1 MRFPRIL
8 TLTLT
13 LIAGILPS
21 LAESQTSK
29 KPLAQADWD
38 RWRSITAPTLSPD
51 GKWAAYTLTPQVG
64 DGEFVVRSTTGNTE
78 IRIPVG
84 YIGRANNIPGGLR
97 APGAAAGGPGGGAA
111 GAFGGRGEFSPDSR
125 FAIVTVGASKTVVD
139 SVARAQAMNRPVG
152 RGGRGGGGG
161 GGGGG
166 NPGAGGAGG
175 QAPTNPAT
183 RLQFVIIKLADGTQT
198 MVDGRNPCFATDNGK
213 WLLYSPDNVA
223 CTEGD
228 ASAGGGGRGGRGG
241 GGGRGRGAAGG
252 AAADSAGGG
261 ARRRL
266 GGVLVIRNMETSAE
280 ERLADVLSARFDDSA
295 KVLAYTVA
303 SRDSTKDGVFIR
315 TMATGATQTVMTG
328 QGNYRAFA
336 FDHAQQQFVFASDR
350 GEFGKDKARSTI
362 YVGSLKAGTATPVIT
377 PAMWPNDMRVPDNGG
392 APTFTR
398 AGNAIVFQLGT
409 PPEDTIPAD
418 SLVGK
423 AIFDLWNYKDPEL
436 QPTQKLRLAQE
447 RNKTYQSIFNL
458 TTKKIVQLAGDT
470 ITTVQLSDDA
480 KVGVATSGVRYSI
493 ESMWHPGQND
503 VYLIDPATASR
514 RMIAERV
521 KGQAELSPDAKYV
534 TYYNDQHWFVYN
546 IATSK
551 TVDVSAPLKNVHF
564 EQETWSTPDEPS
576 AWGIAGWTKGDK
588 SLLINDRFDIWEID
602 PTGVKPAVVVTDS
615 VGRKNSITFRIINI
629 DPEEGAVVGGGGGG
643 GGRGGG
649 GAGNQPIDPAK
660 PLMLSAFSE
669 ATKAGGWYR
678 DQLGVVKP
686 PEKILMGDYRYGG
699 LTKAKHA
706 EEYMYTRSTAVEFP
720 NLWTGPAI
728 TSVQKISDANPWQKE
743 YNWVTSELVT
753 WTSDDGVPLQG
764 ILYKP
769 ENFDPTKKYPMVSYF
784 YEELSDGLY
793 GYVAPNGRNT
803 INPTHYASNGYL
815 VFEPDIHYET
825 GHPGQSAMK
834 SIVPG
839 VQMLIA
845 KGFVDAK
852 KMGLQ
857 GQSWGGYQTAYMIT
871 QTHMFAAA
879 MAGAP
884 VANMTSAYGGI
895 RWGSGVNRSMQY
907 ENGQSRIGKDLWDG
921 EALYLEN
928 SPLFHLPY
936 VQTPLFLMSNDMDDA
951 VPWYQGIELFVGM
964 RRLGKEAYMI
974 SYNNDV
980 HNPASRANQ
989 KDIAMRMQQ
998 FFDAKLKGAPEPK
1011 WMTDG
1016 IPAKDKGKDQVNMP
1030 ALQAGKVIRP

>member
-1 MRFPRIL
+1 MRFPRIFIVAL
-8 TLTLT
+8 AAT
-13 LIAGILPS
+13 ALPA
-21 LAESQTSK
+21 LAQAQK
-29 KPLAQADWD
+29 KALSQADWD
-38 RWRSITAPTLSPD
+38 RWRSINTPALSSD

-64 DGEFVVRSTTGNTE
+64 DGEFVVRSTSGSTE
-78 IRIPVG
+78 IRVPVG

-97 APGAAAGGPGGGAA
+97 PPGAGGPPGGGGGAGGRGGFSPDSRYAYVTVGASRAVVDSVAKAQAATRGQRGQGGGGGGAA
-111 GAFGGRGEFSPDSR
+111 GQTPATP
-125 FAIVTVGASKTVVD
+125 
-139 SVARAQAMNRPVG
+139 
-152 RGGRGGGGG
+152 
-161 GGGGG
+161 
-166 NPGAGGAGG
+166 
-175 QAPTNPAT
+175 APANPAT
-183 RLQFVIIKLADGTQT
+183 KVTFTLVKLADGSQT
-198 MVDGRNPCFATDNGK
+198 VIDGRNPRFAKDNGK
-213 WLLYSPDNVA
+213 WMLYSQGND
-223 CTEGD
+223 
-228 ASAGGGGRGGRGG
+228 SAGGAADAAAGGGRGGRGG
-241 GGGRGRGAAGG
+241 GGRGGAPGAAPTGG
-252 AAADSAGGG
+252 
-261 ARRRL
+261 RRQY
-266 GGVLVIRNMETSAE
+266 GSVVVLRNMDTGAE
-280 ERLADVLSARFDDSA
+280 EKLADVSASTFDDSA
-295 KVLAYTVA
+295 KVLAFTVT

-315 TMATGATQTVMTG
+315 NLGTGATQTVLTG

-336 FDHAQQQFVFASDR
+336 FDRTQGQFTFASDR
-350 GEFGKDKARSTI
+350 DEFGKDKARSTI
-362 YVGSLKAGTATPVIT
+362 YVGSVKTGTATPVIT
-377 PAMWPNDMRVPDNGG
+377 PSMWPNDMRVPDNGG
-392 APTFTR
+392 APTFTK
-398 AGNAIVFQLGT
+398 AGNAIVFQLAP

-423 AIFDLWNYKDPEL
+423 AIFDLWNYKDPQL
-436 QPTQKLRLAQE
+436 QPTQKLQLGQE
-447 RNKTYQSIFNL
+447 RNKTYQSILNL
-458 TTKKIVQLAGDT
+458 TTKRIVVLAGDT
-470 ITTVQLSDDA
+470 ISNVTLSDDA
-480 KVGVATSGVRYSI
+480 RVGVSSSGVRYAI

-503 VYLIDPATASR
+503 VYLVDPSNGSR
-514 RMIAERV
+514 RMIAEKI
-521 KGQAELSPDAKYV
+521 KGQASLSPDAKFV
-534 TYYNDQHWFVYN
+534 TYYNDEHWFVYN
-546 IATSK
+546 VATGK

-588 SLLINDRFDIWEID
+588 SVLINDRFDIWEID

-615 VGRKNSITFRIINI
+615 VGRRQSITFRIVNI
-629 DPEEGAVVGGGGGG
+629 DNEDAGGGGGGGG

-649 GAGNQPIDPAK
+649 GGGAAPIDPAK

-669 ATKAGGWYR
+669 VDKSSGWYK
-678 DQLGVVKP
+678 DQLGVNKA
-686 PEKILMGDYRYGG
+686 PEKILMGNYRFGG
-699 LTKAKHA
+699 LTKAKSA

-720 NLWTGPAI
+720 NIWVGPAI
-728 TSVQKISDANPWQKE
+728 TSVQKISDANPFQSE

-753 WTSDDGVPLQG
+753 WMSDDGIPLQG

-769 ENFDPTKKYPMVSYF
+769 ENFDPSKKYPMVSYF
-784 YEELSDGLY
+784 YEDLSDGLY

-803 INPTHYASNGYL
+803 VNPTHYASNGYL

-845 KGFVDAK
+845 KGFVDSK

-871 QTHMFAAA
+871 QTHMFSAA

-921 EALYLEN
+921 QSLYLEN

-936 VQTPLFLMSNDMDDA
+936 VNTPLFIMSNDMDDA

-964 RRLGKEAYMI
+964 RRLGKEAYLI
-974 SYNNDV
+974 NYNNDV

-998 FFDAKLKGAPEPK
+998 FFDSKLKGAPEPK

-1016 IPAKDKGKDQVNMP
+1016 VPAKDKSKDQVNMP

>member
-1 MRFPRIL
+1 M
-8 TLTLT
+8 
-13 LIAGILPS
+13 
-21 LAESQTSK
+21 K
-29 KPLAQADWD
+29 KPLTQADWD
-38 RWRSITAPTLSPD
+38 RWRSITTPTLSPD

-64 DGEFVVRSTTGNTE
+64 DGEFVVKSTSAATE

-84 YIGRANNIPGGLR
+84 YIGRANNVPGGLR
-97 APGAAAGGPGGGAA
+97 PPGAAGGAPGGGG
-111 GAFGGRGEFSPDSR
+111 GAGGRGGFSPDSR
-125 FAIVTVGASKTVVD
+125 YAYVTIGAPRAVVD
-139 SVARAQAMNRPVG
+139 SVARAQAAA
-152 RGGRGGGGG
+152 RGQRGNGGGGG
-161 GGGGG
+161 G
-166 NPGAGGAGG
+166 AAG
-175 QAPTNPAT
+175 QAAAPATPAPINPAT
-183 RLQFVIIKLADGTQT
+183 KVTFTLIKLADGTQS
-198 MVDGRNPCFATDNGK
+198 VIDGRNPRFAKDNGK
-213 WLLYSPDNVA
+213 WMLYSLGAD
-223 CTEGD
+223 
-228 ASAGGGGRGGRGG
+228 SAGTDAAAAGGGRGGRGG
-241 GGGRGRGAAGG
+241 GGRGGAGAPAGG
-252 AAADSAGGG
+252 
-261 ARRRL
+261 RRQY
-266 GGVLVIRNMETSAE
+266 GSVVVLRNMDTGVE
-280 ERLADVLSARFDDSA
+280 ERLADVSSSTFDDSA
-295 KVLAYTVA
+295 KVLAYTVT
-303 SRDSTKDGVFIR
+303 SHDSTKDGVFIR
-315 TMATGATQTVMTG
+315 NLGAGTTQTVLTG
-328 QGNYRAFA
+328 QGNYRGFA
-336 FDHAQQQFVFASDR
+336 FDHAQQQFTFSSDKDD
-350 GEFGKDKARSTI
+350 FGKDHAKATI
-362 YVGSLKAGTATPVIT
+362 YVGSLKTGTATPIIT
-377 PAMWPNDMRVPDNGG
+377 PSMWPNDMRLPDNGG
-392 APTFTR
+392 TPTFTK
-398 AGNAIVFQLGT
+398 AGNAIVFQLAP

-423 AIFDLWNYKDPEL
+423 AMFDLWNYKDPQL
-436 QPTQKLRLAQE
+436 QPTQKLQLAQE

-470 ITTVQLSDDA
+470 ITNVQLSDDS
-480 KVGVATSGVRYSI
+480 KVGVATSGVKYSI

-503 VYLIDPATASR
+503 VYIVDPSNGSR
-514 RMIAERV
+514 RLIAERV
-521 KGQAELSPDAKYV
+521 KGQAQLSPDAKYV
-534 TYYNDQHWFVYN
+534 TYYNDEHWFVYN
-546 IATSK
+546 VATAK
-551 TVDVSAPLKNVHF
+551 TVDVTAPLKGVHF
-564 EQETWSTPDEPS
+564 EQETHSTPDEPP

-588 SLLINDRFDIWEID
+588 SVLINDRFDIWEID

-615 VGRKNSITFRIINI
+615 VGRKNSITFRIVNLG
-629 DPEEGAVVGGGGGG
+629 DEENPVVGGGGGG

-649 GAGNQPIDPAK
+649 GGNAAPIDPTK

-669 ATKAGGWYR
+669 ENKGSGWYKES
-678 DQLGVVKP
+678 LGVQKL
-686 PEKILMGDYRYGG
+686 PEKIIMGPYRYGG
-699 LTKAKHA
+699 LVKARHA

-720 NLWTGPAI
+720 NLWTGPSI
-728 TSVQKISDANPWQKE
+728 TSVQKISDANPFQSE

-784 YEELSDGLY
+784 YEDLSDGLY
-793 GYVAPNGRNT
+793 GYIAPTGRNV

-839 VQMLIA
+839 VQMLVA
-845 KGFVDAK
+845 KGFVDSK